1 MSRGKKSQP
10 EDQSG
15 GGEGYEPIVILD
27 SINYDP
33 LRSDYNVQ
41 HRAGMAGLLLQLKA
55 MELLRNEAQSE
66 EDKARYI
73 IPKYNLSEN
82 GRSIQIHFTKAS
94 FDSMMRERYS
104 GKWITHQYRDK
115 KLEGKSRRRLDPFT
129 TPDGKWFRYEEFFP
143 RFEYFRVFE
152 VPEAWQEHT
161 RSAVWSTCHS
171 SPPTRAFTYK
181 FNFTGGEINEDVT
194 ALWKGLLSMGDVKVK
209 KSLYLNTWKEDLKGI
224 AIGDSA
230 EKVLLLHFWPLA
242 STFFTPKILMVKK
255 NERGQLDCMDD
266 DYQQPVVV
274 IPDVTHV
281 RDFVSKF
288 QRHLASRRDI
298 GPNKRRH
305 PDLFISTP
313 REAALAFFFTPQLA
327 TSLTIDDDMRGA
339 RGAEVYTFKPA
350 GQQAVVASVFNE
362 PLDDY
367 TEDIISK
374 YKGILKW
381 IKSIPYRALQVE
393 NLIAGRRWHDG
404 FDNLVNKFPHELF
417 VPRKSADDST
427 YQLKQQA
434 HIMVRSI
441 RADFKVHQEE
451 EMNGS
456 NPNVEQMILN
466 ITRNYIHWRAH
477 NKKSFATREFEFSFP
492 KLYALRKKKQKQEQL
507 TFEERRWLEIL
518 PGYIDVV
525 QEVAEEL
532 FIRFRGRRDRRSFAN
547 LFTETFFRSF
557 YGLSAE
563 RMRSLGS
570 YLDGD
575 NWESGKRL
583 VLMSI
588 SAAGDIDSDG
598 FDEDSNIND
607 AMDEDV
613 ETANDEE
620 DEEL

>member
-1 MSRGKKSQP
+1 MSRGKKLQS

-15 GGEGYEPIVILD
+15 EVCEPIVMLD
-27 SINYDP
+27 PINYDP

-41 HRAGMAGLLLQLKA
+41 QRAGIAGLLLQLKA
-55 MELLRNEAQSE
+55 MESLRSEAHSE
-66 EDKARYI
+66 EDKAHYV
-73 IPKYNLSEN
+73 IPKYGVSEDGRALSV
-82 GRSIQIHFTKAS
+82 HFNKAS
-94 FDSMMRERYS
+94 FDSMMRERYR
-104 GKWITHQYRDK
+104 GKWLTHQYREK

-129 TPDGKWFRYEEFFP
+129 TPDGNWFRYEEFFP

-161 RSAVWSTCHS
+161 RSAIWSTCHS
-171 SPPTRAFTYK
+171 SPRTRPATYK
-181 FNFTGGEINEDVT
+181 LDFTGGEINDDVT
-194 ALWKGLLSMGDVKVK
+194 ALWKGLLSNGHVNVK

-230 EKVLLLHFWPLA
+230 EKVLLLHFWPLV
-242 STFFTPKILMVKK
+242 STFFTPKSLLVKK
-255 NERGQLDCMDD
+255 DDRGLLDCKDE
-266 DYQQPVVV
+266 YQQPVVV

-288 QRHLASRRDI
+288 QRHLASRKDI

-313 REAALAFFFTPQLA
+313 REAALAFFFTPKLA
-327 TSLTIDDDMRGA
+327 TSLIIDDDVRGA
-339 RGAEVYTFKPA
+339 RGAETYTFKLA
-350 GQQAVVASVFNE
+350 GRQAVVASVFNE

-367 TEDIISK
+367 TEEIISK

-381 IKSIPYRALQVE
+381 IKSIPYRGLQVE
-393 NLIAGRRWHDG
+393 NLIAGRPWHDG
-404 FDNLVNKFPHELF
+404 FDRLTNKFPHELF
-417 VPRKSADDST
+417 VPRNLADDST
-427 YQLKQQA
+427 SQFKQQA
-434 HIMVRSI
+434 HLMARSI

-451 EMNGS
+451 VMNGS
-456 NPNVEQMILN
+456 NPNVEQMLLN

-477 NKKSFATREFEFSFP
+477 NKKNFAARQFEFSFK
-492 KLYALRKKKQKQEQL
+492 KLNDLRKKKQMQI
-507 TFEERRWLEIL
+507 TVNDRRWLEIL
-518 PGYIDVV
+518 PGYIDAV

-598 FDEDSNIND
+598 FDDDDSSLDNSTDGDLENTD
-607 AMDEDV
+607 
-613 ETANDEE
+613 DEE
-620 DEEL
+620 DKEL

>member
-1 MSRGKKSQP
+1 MSRGKKLQS
-10 EDQSG
+10 EDQI
-15 GGEGYEPIVILD
+15 GEVCEPIVILD
-27 SINYDP
+27 PINYDP
-33 LRSDYNVQ
+33 LRSDYNTQ
-41 HRAGMAGLLLQLKA
+41 HRAGIAGLLLQLKA
-55 MELLRNEAQSE
+55 MELLRDEAQSE
-66 EDKARYI
+66 EDRACYI
-73 IPKYNLSEN
+73 IPKYGVSED
-82 GRSIQIHFTKAS
+82 GRALWIHFTKAS
-94 FDSMMRERYS
+94 FDSLMRERYR
-104 GKWITHQYRDK
+104 GKWLTHRYRDK
-115 KLEGKSRRRLDPFT
+115 KLEGDSRRRLNPFT

-161 RSAVWSTCHS
+161 RSAIWNTCHS
-171 SPPTRAFTYK
+171 SPRTRPATYK
-181 FNFTGGEINEDVT
+181 SDFTGDEINGDVT
-194 ALWKGLLSMGDVKVK
+194 ALWKGLLRNSDVKVK
-209 KSLYLNTWKEDLKGI
+209 KYLYLNTWKEDLKGI
-224 AIGDSA
+224 AFGDSA

-242 STFFTPKILMVKK
+242 STFFTPKSFLVKK
-255 NERGQLDCMDD
+255 DDRGMLDCKD

-288 QRHLASRRDI
+288 QRNLAGRKDI
-298 GPNKRRH
+298 GPDKRRH

-327 TSLTIDDDMRGA
+327 TSLAIDDDVTGA
-339 RGAEVYTFKPA
+339 RGAEAYTFKLA
-350 GQQAVVASVFNE
+350 GRQAVVASIFNE

-367 TEDIISK
+367 TENIISK
-374 YKGILKW
+374 YKGILKE
-381 IKSIPYRALQVE
+381 IRSIPYRALQIE
-393 NLIAGRRWHDG
+393 NLIAGRQWHDG
-404 FDNLVNKFPHELF
+404 FDRLTNKFPHELF
-417 VPRKSADDST
+417 VPKNSADDST
-427 YQLKQQA
+427 QQLKQQA
-434 HIMVRSI
+434 HWMARSV
-441 RADFKVHQEE
+441 RADFKIHQEE

-477 NKKSFATREFEFSFP
+477 NKKNFAARKFEFSFK
-492 KLYALRKKKQKQEQL
+492 KLNALRKKKLPQY
-507 TFEERRWLEIL
+507 TIDERSWLEIL
-518 PGYIDVV
+518 PEYTNVV

-598 FDEDSNIND
+598 FDDDDSSLDDSTDGDLENTDN
-607 AMDEDV
+607 
-613 ETANDEE
+613 EE
-620 DEEL
+620 DKEL

>member
-1 MSRGKKSQP
+1 MSRRKKT
-10 EDQSG
+10 QSKNHS
-15 GGEGYEPIVILD
+15 GEVCEPIVILD
-27 SINYDP
+27 PINYDP

-41 HRAGMAGLLLQLKA
+41 QRAGIAGLLLQLKA
-55 MELLRNEAQSE
+55 MESLRSEAQSE
-66 EDKARYI
+66 ADKALYI
-73 IPKYNLSEN
+73 VPKYGVSED
-82 GRSIQIHFTKAS
+82 GHALWIHFTKSS
-94 FDSMMRERYS
+94 FDSMMRERYR
-104 GKWITHQYRDK
+104 GKWLFREYREK
-115 KLEGKSRRRLDPFT
+115 KKEGASRRRLDPFT
-129 TPDGKWFRYEEFFP
+129 TPDNKWFRYEEFFP

-161 RSAVWSTCHS
+161 RSAIWSTCHS
-171 SPPTRAFTYK
+171 SPTTRPATYK
-181 FNFTGGEINEDVT
+181 IDFTDGEINDDVT
-194 ALWKGLLSMGDVKVK
+194 ALWKGLLSKSHVKVK

-224 AIGDSA
+224 AIRDSA
-230 EKVLLLHFWPLA
+230 AKVLLLHFWPLA
-242 STFFTPKILMVKK
+242 STFFTPKSLLVKK
-255 NERGQLDCMDD
+255 DDRGLLDCKDE
-266 DYQQPVVV
+266 YQQPVVV

-281 RDFVSKF
+281 SDFVSKF
-288 QRHLASRRDI
+288 QRHLASRKHI

-313 REAALAFFFTPQLA
+313 REATLAFFFTPKLA
-327 TSLTIDDDMRGA
+327 TSLIVDDDVRGA
-339 RGAEVYTFKPA
+339 RGAEAYTFKPA

-367 TEDIISK
+367 TDGVISK

-381 IKSIPYRALQVE
+381 IKSIPYRGLQVE

-404 FDNLVNKFPHELF
+404 FDRLTNKFPHELF
-417 VPRKSADDST
+417 VPINSSDDST
-427 YQLKQQA
+427 RQLKQQA
-434 HIMVRSI
+434 HLMARSI

-456 NPNVEQMILN
+456 NPNVEQMVLN

-477 NKKSFATREFEFSFP
+477 NKKNFAAREFEFSF
-492 KLYALRKKKQKQEQL
+492 KRLNDLRKKKQTQL
-507 TFEERRWLEIL
+507 TVNDRRWLEIL
-518 PGYIDVV
+518 PGYVDAV

-570 YLDGD
+570 YLDGN

-598 FDEDSNIND
+598 FDDDSSLD
-607 AMDEDV
+607 TSTDDDL
-613 ETANDEE
+613 ETTDDEE
-620 DEEL
+620 DKEL